1 MARRL
6 PASHRARYGDG
17 GVMGVGTV
25 AGDGSWPG
33 DGIAPGVGI
42 GPLGAVGEG
51 IVIGII
57 VAAGL
62 GWPIGAGDCCAD
74 AAAVPAP
81 IAIAAAIESTI
92 NDLLMIPGA
101 TQMQRSLPGRRNA
114 QHGLTTAAAGRKIVK
129 NLGRFREVAFGI
141 RYA

>member
-1 MARRL
+1 MSLDASCISPSFAPLPRKVRSFINGYRLGIDWRRVARGSTVARRL

-74 AAAVPAP
+74 
-81 IAIAAAIESTI
+81 
-92 NDLLMIPGA
+92 
-101 TQMQRSLPGRRNA
+101 
-114 QHGLTTAAAGRKIVK
+114 
-129 NLGRFREVAFGI
+129 
-141 RYA
+141 